1 MKKRIHLLLVGIASV
16 SIVLTMVAMSAVF
29 YSGFEK
35 QILNDL
41 AITAHV
47 YGELTTE
54 EIMELKEDTLI
65 QKNLRLSIIDE
76 EGKVLFDNHADI
88 GILDNHMNRKEIKD
102 AFSKGSGYDI
112 RSSQTFEKDT
122 FYYALC
128 LKDGKVLRI
137 AKEAGTIY
145 SVFTQSIIVMIGIA
159 ILLIILSTVLTR
171 YFTRKLI
178 APIEYLASHLDEKEK
193 VQTYEELEPFV
204 NMIYTQHEDIKKGAQ
219 MRQDFTANVSH
230 ELKTPLTAISGY
242 AELIESGMAGE
253 ENTTHFAHEIQ
264 KSSKRLLT
272 LINDIIRLSEL
283 DTTDRTSMYEKVNL
297 YQIVKNCAEML
308 QVNAKNHDVT
318 LSFWGEDCEVNST
331 KEMMEELVYNLCDN
345 AIRYNNA
352 QGTVYV
358 TVKEKDGEV
367 ILSVK
372 DTGIGIP
379 KKHQERI
386 FERFYRVDKS
396 RSKSTGGTGL
406 GLAIVKHIVAQSDA
420 KLELIS
426 EEGEGTE
433 ITVRFPQ

>member
-1 MKKRIHLLLVGIASV
+1 MKKRIHVLLLGIASV
-16 SIVLTMVAMSAVF
+16 AIVLTTVAMSAVF

-35 QILNDL
+35 QIMNDL
-41 AITAHV
+41 ALTAHV
-47 YGELTTE
+47 YAEFTTD
-54 EIMELKEDTLI
+54 EIMDIKEDELI
-65 QKNLRLSIIDE
+65 KKNLRLTIINK
-76 EGKVLFDNHADI
+76 EGLPLYDNHADI
-88 GILDNHMNRKEIKD
+88 GILDNHKNREEVKD
-102 AFSKGSGYDI
+102 AFAKGSGYAI
-112 RSSQTFEKDT
+112 RRSQTFGKDT
-122 FYYALC
+122 FYYALG
-128 LKDGKVLRI
+128 LKDGNVLRL
-137 AKEAGTIY
+137 AKEAGTMY
-145 SVFTQSIIVMIGIA
+145 SIFFQSMIVMIGIA

-178 APIEYLASHLDEKEK
+178 APIEYLAQHLDEKK
-193 VQTYEELEPFV
+193 DFKTYEELTPV
-204 NMIYTQHEDIKKGAQ
+204 VDMIYKQHEDIKKGAQ

-283 DTTDRTSMYEKVNL
+283 DTTDTTNTFEKVNL
-297 YQIVKNCAEML
+297 YQIVKNCTEML

-318 LSFWGEDCEVNST
+318 LSFWGEDCEVSST

-358 TVKEKDGEV
+358 TVKKKDDEV

-379 KKHQERI
+379 KKHQDRI

-433 ITVRFPQ
+433 ITIRFPQ